1 MQSLETLK
9 GQNTVTDKEI
19 IELIK
24 EIAKLRGLLKSKDEL
39 IERLK
44 TKLIS
49 HTNTRNENEIAGV
62 TNDR

>member
-1 MQSLETLK
+1 MQSLENLK

-49 HTNTRNENEIAGV
+49 HTTTRSENEIAGG

>member
-1 MQSLETLK
+1 MQSLENLK
-9 GQNTVTDKEI
+9 GSNTVTDKEI

-49 HTNTRNENEIAGV
+49 HATTRSEK
-62 TNDR
+62 

>member
-49 HTNTRNENEIAGV
+49 HTTTRSEK
-62 TNDR
+62 

>member
-19 IELIK
+19 IEHIK

-49 HTNTRNENEIAGV
+49 HTNTRSENEIAGV